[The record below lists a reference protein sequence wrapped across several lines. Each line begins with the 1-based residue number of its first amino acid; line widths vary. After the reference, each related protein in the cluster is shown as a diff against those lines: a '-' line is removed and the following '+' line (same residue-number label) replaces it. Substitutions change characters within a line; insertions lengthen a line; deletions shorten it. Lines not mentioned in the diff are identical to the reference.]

1 MLRKSILFFMAGVV
15 CTAIGGFLSGIVFYN
30 KPEISLIS
38 MKGVTLVTVL
48 YSIALF
54 YLSRT
59 EKRKFIRL
67 SCVLWSILYALT
79 LLRVFVSPE
88 VPSLLFTMQS
98 AAYIA
103 ETVMLLLAAA
113 ILLGKTKRA

>member
-1 MLRKSILFFMAGVV
+1 
-15 CTAIGGFLSGIVFYN
+15 
-30 KPEISLIS
+30 
-38 MKGVTLVTVL
+38 
-48 YSIALF
+48 
-54 YLSRT
+54 
-59 EKRKFIRL
+59 
-67 SCVLWSILYALT
+67 
-79 LLRVFVSPE
+79 VSPE